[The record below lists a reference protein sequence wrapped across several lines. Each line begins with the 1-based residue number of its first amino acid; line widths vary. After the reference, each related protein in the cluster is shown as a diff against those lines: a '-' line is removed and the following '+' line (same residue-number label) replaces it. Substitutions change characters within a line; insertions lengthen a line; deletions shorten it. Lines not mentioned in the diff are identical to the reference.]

1 MQRLRHPRRTG
12 LVAILVLLW
21 TIVGIGF
28 PLLYIFDDNRPLSG
42 GGTVQASP
50 RHLFLVSEP
59 VALGFGVTLER
70 ATLFLA
76 DRPNETASLESV
88 LAGGKGAFVVEGGTF
103 RFDARRAAAAFE
115 DFPAPIVGAVYGGQ
129 FETLKLRRSRLA
141 IVLGED
147 RVETLTNV
155 TAEVTNRRRSGLS
168 IQGTADIRGSAHA
181 IDLQIGAPPD
191 RRLPT
196 RIAIRLTVKG
206 PLLTGTLDGRLAA
219 GEPLLAQGAV
229 EWSTPD
235 LRRTAQAFG
244 LSVPDGPAL
253 GAFKV
258 RGHLDWNRT
267 MITFDKATFTSAC
280 GEATGLMALD
290 LERPRPAV
298 AATLAFN
305 VFDATRVAAAF
316 QSRTDSFPWTDFRS
330 RSFLPLARDVDFD
343 VRLSA
348 RSGKAGAVEVG
359 ALAATLN
366 IKDGKMLAE
375 IAELELGGGKGSA
388 QASADVSL
396 AQPRFDWRAR
406 FTGVDSAKLTTYLV
420 GAPVLSGPATVQ
432 AEMTAEGGDAA
443 RLGES
448 GHGTIGVRLGE
459 GGRLPLDMKT
469 LFATTTPPSVP
480 GWEPW
485 TRSPTSFESLE
496 AKLVIQNGAV
506 VQASGAFTAGDARYE
521 GTGRIDPQARKLDA
535 RLRLVRDPKSGAR
548 PEQPVLLDG
557 DLGKPR
563 MSRES
568 APDHSAVPVE
578 TGRPRG

>member
-1 MQRLRHPRRTG
+1 
-12 LVAILVLLW
+12 VLLW

-28 PLLYIFDDNRPLSG
+28 PLLYSFDDHRPLGIG
-42 GGTVQASP
+42 GAVQAAP
-50 RHLFLVSEP
+50 RHQFLVGEP

-76 DRPNETASLESV
+76 DRPNETASLDAI
-88 LAGGKGAFVVEGGTF
+88 LAGGKGAFVVEGGAF

-115 DFPAPIVGAVYGGQ
+115 DFPAPIVGAVYAGQ
-129 FETLKLRRSRLA
+129 FETLKLRRSRLT

-155 TAEVTNRRRSGLS
+155 TAEISNRRRSGLS
-168 IQGTADIRGSAHA
+168 VQGTADIRGAAHT
-181 IDLQIGAPPD
+181 IDLQFGAPAE

-196 RIAIRLTVKG
+196 RIPIRLSVKG

-235 LRRTAQAFG
+235 LRRMAQAFG

-253 GAFKV
+253 GAVKV
-258 RGHLDWNRT
+258 RGQLDWNRT
-267 MITFDKATFTSAC
+267 MITFDKATFVSDS
-280 GEATGLMALD
+280 GEATGLAALD
-290 LERPRPAV
+290 LEKSRPTV
-298 AATLAFN
+298 AATLAFKAL
-305 VFDATRVAAAF
+305 DATRLVAAF
-316 QSRTDSFPWTDFRS
+316 QPRTDSFPWTDFRN

-348 RSGKAGAVEVG
+348 RSGKAGAIKVG

-375 IAELELGGGKGSA
+375 IAEIELGGGKGSA
-388 QASADVSL
+388 QASADVTL
-396 AQPRFDWRAR
+396 AQPRFDWRAKL
-406 FTGVDSAKLTTYLV
+406 TGVDAGRLTTYLL
-420 GAPVLSGPATVQ
+420 GTPVLTGSATVQ

-443 RLGES
+443 RLGAS
-448 GHGTIGVRLGE
+448 GHGTIGVRLAE

-469 LFATTTPPSVP
+469 LFATTTPPSLP

-485 TRSPTSFESLE
+485 TRSPTTFESLD
-496 AKLVIQNGAV
+496 AKLLVQNGAV
-506 VQASGAFTAGDARYE
+506 VQATGAFTVGDARYE
-521 GTGRIDPQARKLDA
+521 GTGRIDPQARTLDA
-535 RLRLVRDPKSGAR
+535 RLRLVRDQKSGVRA
-548 PEQPVLLDG
+548 EQPVLLDG
-557 DLGKPR
+557 DLSKPR
-563 MSRES
+563 MAREIS
-568 APDHSAVPVE
+568 PDHSSAPAE
-578 TGRPRG
+578 PGRPRG